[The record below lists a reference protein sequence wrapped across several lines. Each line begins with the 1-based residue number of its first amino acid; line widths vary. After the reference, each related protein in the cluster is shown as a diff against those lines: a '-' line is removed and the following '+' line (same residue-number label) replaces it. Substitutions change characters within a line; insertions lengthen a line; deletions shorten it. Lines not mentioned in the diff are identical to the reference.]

1 MKYTTEEELLKLTSK
16 EALAKMR
23 VAIYR
28 PTEETAVINTENVLL
43 DIISKDLEALEI
55 LSKYVS
61 FKLYEQDSCY
71 FIQVGNEP
79 LKSITKEEYEILKR
93 WKDGR

>member
-1 MKYTTEEELLKLTSK
+1 MTDREKLRQLRQDFYAPGEIKYDSIAYFTSI
-16 EALAKMR
+16 E
-23 VAIYR
+23 
-28 PTEETAVINTENVLL
+28 
-43 DIISKDLEALEI
+43 KDLEALDI

-93 WKDGR
+93 WKDDNT

>member
-1 MKYTTEEELLKLTSK
+1 MK
-16 EALAKMR
+16 
-23 VAIYR
+23 
-28 PTEETAVINTENVLL
+28 
-43 DIISKDLEALEI
+43 EALEI

-93 WKDGR
+93 WKDDNT